1 MLNYYLNVTRAI
13 VCSKGLNQNGYLLT
27 IANVESFQSETRLK
41 GTCLII
47 FHVTFNLAEDFLS
60 KLCM

>member
-13 VCSKGLNQNGYLLT
+13 VCSKVRNQNGCLLT
-27 IANVESFQSETRLK
+27 IANVKNFQLETRLK

-47 FHVTFNLAEDFLS
+47 FHVMFNLAEDFLS